1 MERSIKAILPPKRPG
16 TKSTVVFD
24 DGTTKKY
31 LPQVVAEQGLFA
43 GMELSEAEY
52 QALEASNAAA
62 SAKQRAVRIISA
74 ASVSKGELERR
85 LTQKGENPED
95 ARKAVEWLTE
105 LKLLDDA
112 ETARQI
118 VARGAARGYGAER
131 IKQMLYEKRIPR
143 KYWDEALE
151 QLPDMREALCE
162 FLRARLGEEPDEKTI
177 RSATQAAARRG
188 YTWSEIREALEQIK
202 SDDCGL
208 GRKL

>member
-43 GMELSEAEY
+43 GMELSEEEY
-52 QALEASNAAA
+52 QALEAANAAA

-74 ASVSKGELERR
+74 VSVSKGELERR
-85 LTQKGENPED
+85 LTQKGEKPED
-95 ARKAVEWLTE
+95 AKKAVEWLSE

-188 YTWSEIREALEQIK
+188 YTWTEIREALERIITFA
-202 SDDCGL
+202 
-208 GRKL
+208 

>member
-1 MERSIKAILPPKRPG
+1 MERKIKAILPPKRPG
-16 TKSTVVFD
+16 TKSTVIFD

-52 QALEASNAAA
+52 QALEAANAAA

-95 ARKAVEWLTE
+95 AKNAVEWLSE

-188 YTWSEIREALEQIK
+188 YTWTEIREALERIITFA
-202 SDDCGL
+202 
-208 GRKL
+208 

>member
-1 MERSIKAILPPKRPG
+1 MERKIKAILPPKRPG

-31 LPQVVAEQGLFA
+31 LPQVAAEQGLFA

-52 QALEASNAAA
+52 QALEAANAAA

-95 ARKAVEWLTE
+95 AINAVEWLSE

-188 YTWSEIREALEQIK
+188 YTWTEIREALERIK
-202 SDDCGL
+202 SDDCP
-208 GRKL
+208 

>member
-1 MERSIKAILPPKRPG
+1 MERKIKAILPPKRPG
-16 TKSTVVFD
+16 TKSVVVFD

-31 LPQVVAEQGLFA
+31 LPQVAAEQGLFA
-43 GMELSEAEY
+43 GMELNEAEY
-52 QALEASNAAA
+52 QALEAANAAA

-188 YTWSEIREALEQIK
+188 YTWTEIREALEQIK
-202 SDDCGL
+202 SDDCG
-208 GRKL
+208 

>member
-1 MERSIKAILPPKRPG
+1 MERKIKAILPPKRPG

-43 GMELSEAEY
+43 GMELNEAEY
-52 QALEASNAAA
+52 QALEATNAAA

-85 LTQKGENPED
+85 LTQKGEKPED
-95 ARKAVEWLTE
+95 AKKAVEWLSE

-188 YTWSEIREALEQIK
+188 YTWTEIREALEQIK
-202 SDDCGL
+202 SDDCG
-208 GRKL
+208 

>member
-1 MERSIKAILPPKRPG
+1 MERKIKAILPPKRPG

-43 GMELSEAEY
+43 GMELSEEEY
-52 QALEASNAAA
+52 QALEAANAAA

-74 ASVSKGELERR
+74 VSVSKGELERR
-85 LTQKGENPED
+85 LTQKGEKPED
-95 ARKAVEWLTE
+95 AKKAVEWLSE

-188 YTWSEIREALEQIK
+188 YTWTEIREALERIITFA
-202 SDDCGL
+202 
-208 GRKL
+208 